1 MWVKSKTWKTCHVIH
16 VSDKMGPRGENTESN
31 SSTRHEHFS
40 SRYDAAII
48 DSNLAPFRHVWG
60 LTTSLQF
67 GSLFAVCLGFARWY
81 VIIPSFVYVIISNNH
96 IAWYFYIEF
105 YPILPECSCENRLH
119 VAYGLNV
126 NKHCAIRLQPKSCSN
141 YRRAHQQQ
149 SQHGGCMSSVSQNHT
164 SYVAGKTHL
173 ALDEMAAISQ
183 RTFSNSFSRT
193 KSFDVMQRFVFWLKF
208 HRSLFLRAQLTK
220 LQHWF
225 R

>member
-1 MWVKSKTWKTCHVIH
+1 MLSMSLVKWVLGEKTRNLTAQPDTNTSAVARCCHH
-16 VSDKMGPRGENTESN
+16 WLELGPISACLRANN
-31 SSTRHEHFS
+31 QSTVWF
-40 SRYDAAII
+40 II
-48 DSNLAPFRHVWG
+48 RCS
-60 LTTSLQF
+60 
-67 GSLFAVCLGFARWY
+67 LGFARWY

-105 YPILPECSCENRLH
+105 YPILPECSCENRSH

-183 RTFSNSFSRT
+183 RTFSNAFSRT